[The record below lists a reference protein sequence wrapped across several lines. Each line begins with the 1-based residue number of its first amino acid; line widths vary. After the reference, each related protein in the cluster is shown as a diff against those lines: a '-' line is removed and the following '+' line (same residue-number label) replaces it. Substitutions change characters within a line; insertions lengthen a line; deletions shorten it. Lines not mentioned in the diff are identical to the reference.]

1 MAAVRQNGFA
11 LYDASEALRANR
23 EIVLAAVLHYA
34 KALGYASA
42 ELRNDRELVFEAVSR
57 DGATLEYASEA
68 IRDDMQEW
76 SAREGILRT
85 ALRNDGRALQ
95 FLSSR
100 LRADRDIV
108 MGAVTR
114 NGDALKY
121 AATEL
126 KNDRDVVFMA
136 VQEPKNLFDGRVQQY
151 RGSPVYRR
159 HLGNALAFASDE
171 QTSDPIVCLAAILH
185 NPKAELYIS
194 EDLHFDSD
202 FQSARQLIERGRA
215 GEDLAALPPEQVRES
230 RRWSTATSPNLCSK
244 RHPHPNLTRTRTPE
258 QVGEQEEHGFRMLE
272 LLAYEIQE
280 GRAIELR
287 HSAEDTTDHERQ
299 QQHSPTEANAEV
311 EQAAEEKAAEEKK
324 ARGKPGMKKL
334 LDAKKKSPATIAK
347 DATDPIAMFF
357 ATMAKD
363 VPKGKNGTT
372 KEEGNG
378 TTAHE
383 LQRKNSFSRKLLVEG
398 FGESATATKPSTL
411 PPSSSPP
418 PPSPPPSSLDRAVRK
433 RSLLTRLS
441 SLLCVVPSSMVQCLF
456 AACWQ

>member
-23 EIVLAAVLHYA
+23 EVVLAAVLHYA

-57 DGATLEYASEA
+57 DGASLEFASEA

-76 SAREGILRT
+76 TAREGILRT
-85 ALRNDGRALQ
+85 ALQSDGRALQ

-100 LRADRDIV
+100 LRADQDIV

-151 RGSPVYRR
+151 RGSPVHRR

-171 QTSDPIVCLAAILH
+171 QRSDPIVCLAAILH

-230 RRWSTATSPNLCSK
+230 WRSTATLTATSPNLCPI
-244 RHPHPNLTRTRTPE
+244 RHPTVTLSRT
-258 QVGEQEEHGFRMLE
+258 
-272 LLAYEIQE
+272 
-280 GRAIELR
+280 
-287 HSAEDTTDHERQ
+287 
-299 QQHSPTEANAEV
+299 
-311 EQAAEEKAAEEKK
+311 
-324 ARGKPGMKKL
+324 
-334 LDAKKKSPATIAK
+334 
-347 DATDPIAMFF
+347 
-357 ATMAKD
+357 
-363 VPKGKNGTT
+363 
-372 KEEGNG
+372 
-378 TTAHE
+378 
-383 LQRKNSFSRKLLVEG
+383 
-398 FGESATATKPSTL
+398 
-411 PPSSSPP
+411 
-418 PPSPPPSSLDRAVRK
+418 
-433 RSLLTRLS
+433 
-441 SLLCVVPSSMVQCLF
+441 
-456 AACWQ
+456 